1 MPLSRFEKLDPD
13 RRQRLLQA
21 AAQEFAAE
29 GFEGAS
35 LGRIAE
41 GAGVSKPALY
51 YYFEDKADLF
61 VTVVREA
68 WEQLSRPV
76 ERVSIDGLDAATFWP
91 TLESLLEKNLEQC
104 REQPWLTA
112 VGKLAYH
119 PPREG
124 TAAGAVAELF
134 AGARDFVHRLLRRGQ
149 EIGLVRRDLPE
160 ELLLTM
166 LTAAD
171 TAADH
176 WMVDHWDELGPEEA
190 ERISHVI
197 FHAMR
202 SLLTPPG
209 PEGVEA

>member
-1 MPLSRFEKLDPD
+1 MPLARFEKLDPE

-41 GAGVSKPALY
+41 GAGVSKPSLY

-68 WEQLSRPV
+68 WEQLSKPAQRI
-76 ERVSIDGLDAATFWP
+76 SIDGLDATSFWP
-91 TLESLLEKNLEQC
+91 ALEGLLEQNLEQC

-124 TAAGAVAELF
+124 AAAGAVAELF
-134 AGARDFVHRLLRRGQ
+134 ESARDFVHRLLRRGQ
-149 EIGLVRRDLPE
+149 EVGLVRRDLPE
-160 ELLLTM
+160 ELLLAM
-166 LTAAD
+166 LVGAD

-176 WMVDHWDELGPEEA
+176 WMVDHWEELGVDEA
-190 ERISHVI
+190 ERISHVV

-202 SLLTPPG
+202 ALLAPAG
-209 PEGVEA
+209 PEGGNA